1 MTASHDALEQH
12 YVGIESRYLVASSG
26 TYGPLVTANGNL
38 RAPIHRWFRMK
49 EAYSSRLLD
58 SVVEDTGLAD
68 SRSLRVLDPFSGSG
82 TTGVSAG
89 DMVRRKKFDSA
100 RVHAVEVNPFLHM
113 VSTIKTTA
121 VTAGALNLRTAA
133 GHVARNA
140 ISKRDGL
147 APVPKLSTFANENY
161 FPSANLDVLL
171 ALKASV
177 LAAIR
182 SNPFDTRWPFI
193 QVALAA
199 AVEPSS
205 NLRKDG
211 RALRATPGT
220 ASTSPI
226 DTFLDIVE
234 SLNDDLGA
242 PNIDFSARVVLG
254 DSRVASNSPSSDM
267 DLALFSPP
275 YPNNID
281 YTEVYKLE
289 GWFLDL
295 YDGPVDFAE
304 QRRRSLRSHSSL
316 KWGGDYAFKNSVH
329 ASEIDEL
336 VQPIVAAVPLD
347 RYGRGRVE
355 VIVGYVDDMFEAI
368 KSVYL
373 ALRVGGRMVIVVGNS
388 MHGKTGQDYVIASDL
403 LLARLAEIAGFTIE
417 RIEVARY
424 PSRRTA
430 RSAFLRESLVFARK
444 E

>member
-1 MTASHDALEQH
+1 MTLSHDALEMH
-12 YVGIESRYLVASSG
+12 YKRIESRYRISSTEIYG
-26 TYGPLVTANGNL
+26 TLVTANGNA
-38 RAPIHRWFRMK
+38 RTPIHRWFRMK
-49 EAYSSRLLD
+49 EAYSSLLLD
-58 SVVEDTGLAD
+58 KVVDDTGL
-68 SRSLRVLDPFSGSG
+68 SKCRSLDIFDPFSGSG

-89 DMVRRKKFDSA
+89 DMVRSKKLDSSS
-100 RVHAVEVNPFLHM
+100 VHAVEVNPFLHL
-113 VSTIKTTA
+113 VSTMKMEA
-121 VTAGALNLRTAA
+121 LTAGPLDLRTAA

-147 APVPKLSTFANENY
+147 APVPGLSTFSNENY
-161 FPSANLDVLL
+161 FPRSNLDDLR
-171 ALKASV
+171 ALKAS
-177 LAAIR
+177 LAKA
-182 SNPFDTRWPFI
+182 SASAPEDSRWRFVKI
-193 QVALAA
+193 ALAA

-211 RALRATPGT
+211 RALRATPGK
-220 ASTSPI
+220 AAASPI
-226 DTFLDIVE
+226 DTFLDIAE
-234 SLNDDLGA
+234 TISDDLGTTK
-242 PNIDFSARVVLG
+242 IDYASKVILG
-254 DSRVASNSPSSDM
+254 DSRASPSSPSSEM

-295 YDGPVDFAE
+295 YQNAADFSE

-316 KWGGDYAFKNSVH
+316 RWGGEYEFKHSVNAF
-329 ASEIDEL
+329 EIDQL
-336 VQPIVAAVPLD
+336 LKPIIAAVPED
-347 RYGRGRVE
+347 RYSGGRVE

-368 KSVYL
+368 KTVYRS
-373 ALRVGGRMVIVVGNS
+373 LRRGGKMVIVVGNS
-388 MHGKTGQDYVIASDL
+388 MHGKAGQDYVIASDL

-424 PSRRTA
+424 PKRRIA